1 MVGVKIAN
9 FHIQMLME
17 KLALKK
23 HVTILLR
30 FYRRQESVRP
40 VLSILTQNW
49 YQICTQTRKNAFLIS
64 ARIGKLFF
72 RTEDAKTVKRISIQM
87 KQVKSAFMNLSL

>member
-40 VLSILTQNW
+40 VLSILTQN
-49 YQICTQTRKNAFLIS
+49 
-64 ARIGKLFF
+64 
-72 RTEDAKTVKRISIQM
+72 
-87 KQVKSAFMNLSL
+87 